1 MNDHLRTTLT
11 EYREYWYTIAAGSPM
26 SDEMVGR
33 IDRLLETEFPLDELT
48 LAVWLEELEG
58 PNGCDF
64 QEGEGGNITWTC
76 RGGTDK
82 SQSEAVLT
90 SLGVE
95 PDAIEIIHEY
105 ADVLGGHCSC
115 EILFNAA
122 ERLQPAAT
130 PVD

>member
-1 MNDHLRTTLT
+1 MNDHLRTALT
-11 EYREYWYTIAAGSPM
+11 ELRDYWQSTESPIAADM
-26 SDEMVGR
+26 AAR

-64 QEGEGGNITWTC
+64 QQSDGDITWTC

-82 SQSEAVLT
+82 SQSEAVLA